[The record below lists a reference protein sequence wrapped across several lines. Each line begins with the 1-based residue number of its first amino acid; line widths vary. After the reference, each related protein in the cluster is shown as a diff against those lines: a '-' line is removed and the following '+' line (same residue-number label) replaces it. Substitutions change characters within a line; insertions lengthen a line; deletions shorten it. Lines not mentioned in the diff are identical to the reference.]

1 MCFTLCNM
9 KPCVRLSVPE
19 IWSKNGH
26 GKEKKHIKKKIKTL
40 TRPNWSSKYH
50 LFWLGVGHGEVA
62 FKKERGVYITFGV
75 HICICNFTLHR
86 GIWIIYLATIQL
98 GTSLIFTFYHQ
109 GHWMNLHSNL
119 TYDTSSVLTP
129 PPPPPSTTK
138 CSQAGK
144 MSHVTSMFFDTPWK
158 TSWWMNTPLSD

>member
-19 IWSKNGH
+19 KWSKNGNLI
-26 GKEKKHIKKKIKTL
+26 KTHIKKQAL
-40 TRPNWSSKYH
+40 TWSSKSPF
-50 LFWLGVGHGEVA
+50 FWLGG
-62 FKKERGVYITFGV
+62 GVSLKRSIHYFGCTSV
-75 HICICNFTLHR
+75 FAIFTQHR

-119 TYDTSSVLTP
+119 TYDTSSSSSSVRVPLP
-129 PPPPPSTTK
+129 K

-144 MSHVTSMFFDTPWK
+144 CFMSLRCSLIRYKKIKKKADGWTRIVVIKHP
-158 TSWWMNTPLSD
+158 